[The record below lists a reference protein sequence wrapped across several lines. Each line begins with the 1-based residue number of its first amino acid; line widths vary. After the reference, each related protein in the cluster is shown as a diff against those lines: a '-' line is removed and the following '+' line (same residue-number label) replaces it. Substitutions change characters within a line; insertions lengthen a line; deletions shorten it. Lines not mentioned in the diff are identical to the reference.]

1 MYIHVPSFLGFAP
14 FSQEKCR
21 NTGQVARS
29 ICILDHL
36 PAGLGDA
43 MSAQIII
50 PGPQAN
56 KRSDVYVMVLTKQ
69 LEVCPGHLILAIVST
84 RIDNPGSADPFAEC
98 APGFA
103 LLGDIKVRRIKDD
116 VIFFAYYTILGRER
130 WCIFKIFATNITLI
144 PLSFVLSLSLFL
156 FFVILVLNNRSASTR
171 WRTPLSRLAAGSK
184 TAASFPRPTTS
195 RPTSSPLLKT
205 SWTSTSASL
214 ALRWTSA
221 LTRRFLNLATTR
233 QRRRLATISEVVLL
247 EGGPRRA

>member
-1 MYIHVPSFLGFAP
+1 MTATNIPKLHLHYPTTCIHTYIPSFLRP

-21 NTGQVARS
+21 KTGQVARS

-84 RIDNPGSADPFAEC
+84 RIDNPSSADPFAEC

-103 LLGDIKVRRIKDD
+103 LLGDIKVRIMDG
-116 VIFFAYYTILGRER
+116 VFF
-130 WCIFKIFATNITLI
+130 C
-144 PLSFVLSLSLFL
+144 
-156 FFVILVLNNRSASTR
+156 
-171 WRTPLSRLAAGSK
+171 
-184 TAASFPRPTTS
+184 
-195 RPTSSPLLKT
+195 LLHNFG
-205 SWTSTSASL
+205 A
-214 ALRWTSA
+214 
-221 LTRRFLNLATTR
+221 
-233 QRRRLATISEVVLL
+233 
-247 EGGPRRA
+247 